1 MTSLL
6 SPAAAV
12 RSASIQQQPINSG
25 IHRGTYKITIVVSA
39 GAMQSSTAVVLTV
52 RKTGRITTELRDLLA
67 LITVDNETDYV
78 A

>member
-1 MTSLL
+1 M
-6 SPAAAV
+6 
-12 RSASIQQQPINSG
+12 NSG
-25 IHRGTYKITIVVSA
+25 IHRGTYKVTTVVSA

-52 RKTGRITTELRDLLA
+52 RKTGRINTELRDLLA